1 MKAIFKSVMALMAIC
16 AFTACSDVPMPYSDP
31 TSDDNDNGGET
42 TGVYLDES
50 FASDFGK
57 FSAYT
62 VKGTPWVIDY
72 STAKATGYDNSAQ
85 KTTESEAYLI
95 STAVDLSKSTGAY
108 LQFDYILRY
117 VNTAKNQNKVLITDA
132 YSGDP
137 TTTNWTDITGTLT
150 EGSDWTTFSTYKKN
164 IPTNFIGKS
173 SVVVALMYS
182 CTTSSSTIEMKN
194 LVMKEGQVEES
205 GDTPVENTDLNTP
218 ETAWTVAEAIQKIND
233 NGGNA
238 LSGQAYVK
246 GIISSVDNYSEDY
259 HSLTYYISDD
269 GTDTNT
275 LQVYSG
281 KGIDGAD
288 FASKSDLKKGQTVVV
303 KGKLQAYNGKAEM
316 DKNNTLISVSGEGEE
331 EPAATGLNATFES
344 SDEGFTIK
352 NISLSDGLTDVWV
365 YDSNNKCM
373 KANGYNKDKK
383 TNCPAQ
389 SMIVSPAFSLE
400 GLNTARLTY
409 DQAAKYMNNAADE
422 LQVLASTDGTN
433 WTRLTPSG
441 YPDGSSWTFLST
453 TCDMR
458 AFAGQKTV
466 YVAFQYTSTSESAP
480 EWRLK
485 NVVVK

>member
-1 MKAIFKSVMALMAIC
+1 MKAIFKSAMALMAIC

-31 TSDDNDNGGET
+31 TSDDNGSGSDTT
-42 TGVYLDES
+42 TGVYLNES

-57 FSAYT
+57 FSTYT
-62 VKGTPWVIDY
+62 VTGTPWAIDY
-72 STAKATGYDNSAQ
+72 STAKATGYDNTA
-85 KTTESEAYLI
+85 KVTTASEAYI
-95 STAVDLSKSTGAY
+95 VSSAVDLSASTGAY

-132 YSGDP
+132 YTGDP
-137 TTTNWTDITGTLT
+137 TTTTWTDITGTLT
-150 EGSDWTTFSTYKKN
+150 EGADWTTFSTYKKN
-164 IPTNFIGKS
+164 IPTAFIGKS

-182 CTTSSSTIEMKN
+182 CTTSSSTIEVKN

-233 NGGNA
+233 NGGEA

-246 GIISSVDNYSEDY
+246 GIISSVDYYSEDY
-259 HSLTYYISDD
+259 HSLSYYISDD
-269 GTDTNT
+269 GSDTNT
-275 LQVYSG
+275 LQIYSG
-281 KGIDGAD
+281 KGIGGAD

-303 KGKLQAYNGKAEM
+303 KGTLKAYNGKAEM

-331 EPAATGLNATFES
+331 EPAATGLNATFAS

-352 NISLSDGLTDVWV
+352 NISLSDGLTYVWK
-365 YDSNNKCM
+365 YDSSNKYM
-373 KANGYNKDKK
+373 KASAYAKANYA
-383 TNCPAQ
+383 AQ
-389 SMIVSPAFSLE
+389 SMIISPAFSLE
-400 GLNTARLTY
+400 GLTTATLTY

-441 YPDGSSWTFLST
+441 YPDGSTWTFLST
-453 TCDMR
+453 TCDMS
-458 AFAGQKTV
+458 AFAGKKTV

-480 EWRLK
+480 IWEVK